1 LVPTRKCSGCG
12 AIVTQRAIDTGRAH
26 IDGDLIYCED
36 CAQLI
41 RDPAAALE
49 TDEANMPVPDSASPT
64 DATVELSVERLRN
77 RLDKRRREKKE
88 EQERKASI
96 RHKTSGPTVVIIT
109 ALIIGIVIAIIVLL
123 RR

>member
-1 LVPTRKCSGCG
+1 LVPSRKCSGCG
-12 AIVTQRAIDTGRAH
+12 AIITQRAIETGRAH

-49 TDEANMPVPDSASPT
+49 DEANMPVPDSASPT
-64 DATVELSVERLRN
+64 DATVELSVERIRK
-77 RLDKRRREKKE
+77 RLEKRRREKKAD
-88 EQERKASI
+88 QERKASI
-96 RHKTSGPTVVIIT
+96 RHKTSGPTAVIIT
-109 ALIIGIVIAIIVLL
+109 ALIIGIVIAILVLL

>member
-1 LVPTRKCSGCG
+1 MVPSRKCSGCG
-12 AIVTQRAIDTGRAH
+12 AIITQRAIDSGRAH

-41 RDPAAALE
+41 RDPSAALE
-49 TDEANMPVPDSASPT
+49 DEANLPVPDSASPT
-64 DATVELSVERLRN
+64 DATVELSVERLRQ

-88 EQERKASI
+88 EKEKRVSI
-96 RHKTSGPTVVIIT
+96 RHKTSGPIAVVIT
-109 ALIIGIVIAIIVLL
+109 ALIIGIVIAIIALL